1 LVSPETPPGAYPR
14 YLMLVRVYEEVDEP
28 LGWTIELHKCQRP
41 EGNASDVT
49 GEGGIAALPGLG
61 VRVRWS

>member
-1 LVSPETPPGAYPR
+1 
-14 YLMLVRVYEEVDEP
+14 MLVRVYEEVDEP